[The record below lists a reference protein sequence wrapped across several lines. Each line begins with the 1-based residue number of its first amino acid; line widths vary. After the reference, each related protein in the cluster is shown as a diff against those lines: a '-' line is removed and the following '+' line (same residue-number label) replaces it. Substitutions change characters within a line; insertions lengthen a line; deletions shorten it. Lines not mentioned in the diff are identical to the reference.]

1 MSQEDIIAFIKAKG
15 PIVPMDLANNMRVE
29 SYIASAHLSDL
40 LSKKLIQI
48 SSLKLGSSPLY
59 FLPEQKSML
68 EKFSNHL
75 HQKDQAAFNEL
86 KANKVLQDSQISPL
100 LRVSLRNIKDF
111 AVPLEVTYKN
121 KKEIFWKFYSLSNDE
136 ASETIR
142 TLLLPK
148 EEIKEEPLPEPEVKK
163 TEVAPVEIVKKEVKE
178 SEVEKV
184 KPISK
189 PEPKPVKQE
198 PKPVTKKVTKP
209 KVKEVVVEKKAVKPK
224 KETQKHI
231 SNAFDSSDKFL
242 KQVGDYFSSIDAE
255 VVTYDIIKKE
265 SEIDLE
271 VEIPSSIGI
280 LFYFCKAKNKKRLND
295 SDIHAAYVGGELKKL
310 PSILL
315 APGSLTKTSQ
325 EKLGKEFRNIIFV
338 QL

>member
-1 MSQEDIIAFIKAKG
+1 MSPEEIITFIRTKG
-15 PIVPMDLANNMRVE
+15 PIVPMDLANHMRID

-48 SSLKLGSSPLY
+48 SSLKVGSSPLY
-59 FLPEQKSML
+59 FLSEQKSQL

-86 KANKVLQDSQISPL
+86 KAKHVLQDSLVSPL

-136 ASETIR
+136 ASENIR
-142 TLLLPK
+142 KLLLPK
-148 EEIKEEPLPEPEVKK
+148 EGIK
-163 TEVAPVEIVKKEVKE
+163 PVEVEKAIKSEKDKVKELEKPKEKQELKPVIKKEVK
-178 SEVEKV
+178 KV
-184 KPISK
+184 
-189 PEPKPVKQE
+189 V
-198 PKPVTKKVTKP
+198 KP
-209 KVKEVVVEKKAVKPK
+209 KVVRDEKPEKKVVIQKPK
-224 KETQKHI
+224 KDTQKRLEKKI
-231 SNAFDSSDKFL
+231 DSSDKFL
-242 KQVGDYFSSIDAE
+242 KQISDYFNSIKAE
-255 VVTYDIIKKE
+255 IITYEIVKKD

-271 VEIPSSIGI
+271 VEISSNIGTLI
-280 LFYFCKAKNKKRLND
+280 YFCKAKNKKRLND
-295 SDIHAAYVGGELKKL
+295 SDIHATYVGGELKKL

-315 APGSLTKTSQ
+315 TPGSLTKSSQ
-325 EKLGKEFRNIIFV
+325 EKLNKEFRNIIFV